1 MSPEFKDIPNFE
13 NEDAERAFWATHDS
27 TEYINWDKA
36 EAIILPKLKPSTKT
50 ISLRLP
56 EMMLNEL
63 RIIANKR
70 DVPYQ
75 SLIKIFLKE
84 RINQELERFVPSK
97 LQ

>member
-1 MSPEFKDIPNFE
+1 MPEFKEVPNFE
-13 NEDAERAFWATHDS
+13 NEDEERAFWAAHDS
-27 TEYINWDKA
+27 TEYVDWDQA
-36 EAIILPKLKPSTKT
+36 ETVVLPKLKPSTKT

-75 SLIKIFLKE
+75 SLIKVFLKE
-84 RINQELERFVPSK
+84 RIDQELK
-97 LQ
+97 AY